1 MSLWEHISTFFSV
14 ENYNLFVISIGS
26 GILCFAAGVV
36 GTFTYLRKR
45 ALIGD
50 VISHSV
56 LPGVAIAFMLVGV
69 KNPVYFLIGAISS
82 GLLSI
87 WIVDFVQAKSKL
99 KPDTILALT
108 LSVFFGVGIV
118 LLTKIQHS
126 GNAAQSGLD
135 SFLFGKAASMSLG
148 DVKLF
153 SIIAIVNIIFITIFL
168 RGFSIIS
175 FDENYAK
182 GIGFNTSFIKSFLA
196 LLTVVTVAIGVQ
208 AVGVVL
214 MAALLITPA
223 AGARFLTNSI
233 GKMLL
238 ISGLFGFVSGWV
250 GVFISY
256 SGNGMPTGPWI
267 VVALSVFTFLAILF
281 GKQRGVIARWK
292 LRKSNNIKI
301 NNENVLKDI
310 YKLAD
315 KGKNTL
321 SVVEIIEKEK
331 YQAPVL
337 KSILNRLEK
346 NDFIDQ
352 IRGLVILNEKGKIA
366 AREVIRKHRLWE
378 LYLSKYF
385 QLEAD
390 HLHDD
395 AEGIEHVITPEIEKH
410 LLKLLEYP
418 EKDPHQSEIP
428 YE

>member
-1 MSLWEHISTFFSV
+1 MNIWQEISTFFSS

-36 GTFTYLRKR
+36 GTYTFLRKR

-56 LPGVAIAFMLVGV
+56 LPGVAIAFMLSGV
-69 KNPVYFLIGAISS
+69 KNPVYFLLGAIAS

-87 WIVDFVQAKSKL
+87 WIVDYVQAKSKL

-108 LSVFFGVGIV
+108 LSVFFGIGIV

-135 SFLFGKAASMSLG
+135 SFLFGKAASMNIM

-153 SIIAIVNIIFITIFL
+153 SAIAAINVICILIFK
-168 RGFSIIS
+168 RGFNLIS
-175 FDENYAK
+175 FDEHYAK
-182 GIGFNTSFIKSFLA
+182 SLGFKISLLKSFLA
-196 LLTVVTVAIGVQ
+196 VLTVVTVAIGVQ

-233 GKMLL
+233 PKMLVL
-238 ISGLFGFVSGWV
+238 SGIFGFVSGWI

-256 SGNGMPTGPWI
+256 SANGMPTGPWI
-267 VVALSVFTFLAILF
+267 VVVLSIFSLIAILF
-281 GKQRGVIARWK
+281 GRNKGVFARMK

-310 YKLAD
+310 YKLSE
-315 KGKNTL
+315 KGNNTITIKEL
-321 SVVEIIEKEK
+321 IEKEK
-331 YQAPVL
+331 HRSSNLKSVL
-337 KSILNRLEK
+337 KRLEK
-346 NDFIDQ
+346 SNLIDL
-352 IRGLVILNEKGKIA
+352 IRGMVVINDKGRLA

-378 LYLSKYF
+378 IYLSKYF
-385 QLEAD
+385 HLESD

-395 AEGIEHVITPEIEKH
+395 AEGIEHVITPEIEKE
-410 LLKLLEYP
+410 LILLLEHP
-418 EKDPHQSEIP
+418 DKDPHQSEIP
-428 YE
+428 Y